1 MAGTLGWGILGT
13 GTIAR
18 RLAGAIRAS
27 ATSHLVAVGSRT
39 QSAAEAFAREA
50 GVPHAC
56 GSYDEL
62 LADPE
67 VQAVYIALPN
77 HLHARWTVRAAEAG
91 RHILCEKPLAT
102 SHAEAMT
109 AIDAVRRHD
118 VFFMEAFMYRCHP
131 QTARVAALVR
141 SGAIGEVR
149 SVDARFS
156 YNMEGRPLGN
166 IRRSNEA
173 AGGGLMDVGCYTAS
187 MARLVAGAA
196 NGRDF
201 ADPLTVS
208 DGYQQEMDLRA
219 FAHVD
224 ARERID
230 HWTAAVLRF
239 PGDIVATL
247 AAGVMV
253 QAEHELRIFGSR
265 GRIVVPNPWFP
276 GDERFGGEAGCRVL
290 VYRDGAAQPEEIA
303 CGAGRPL
310 YTIEV
315 DTVAAHIAER
325 QAPPPAM
332 SWADSLGN
340 MRVLDA
346 WREQIGVVFDVEKPQ
361 ALRAP
366 TSGRPLARRASMPS
380 GRIDGIEKPVSRLV
394 MGTMIFK
401 PGRLPLACAMLD
413 AYYQAGGNCLDTA
426 HAYRSEQ
433 TVGEWIRL
441 RGVRGDLVVIG
452 KGGRDAAG
460 TPAGITAQMLETLDA
475 MQLDYLDLYLMHTDN
490 PLVPVGELVECL
502 DAHRRAGRIRAY
514 GGSNWSPQRLQAADE
529 YARAHGLAPFA
540 ASSPNL
546 SLAVWNEP
554 MWPGCLSAADRE
566 SRDWYA
572 RTRKPLLAW
581 SSQATGFFSGR
592 YAPADQVAAGTE
604 RIARTWF
611 NQGNFERL
619 ARARELAQRRRV
631 TPSQV
636 ALAWVL
642 SQSFPT
648 FALVG
653 PQTIDELNEL
663 APAAG
668 LTLTSEEVSWLNLED
683 PG

>member
-27 ATSHLVAVGSRT
+27 TTSHLVAVGSRT
-39 QSAAEAFAREA
+39 RSAAEAFAGEA
-50 GVPHAC
+50 GIPRAY

-77 HLHARWTVRAAEAG
+77 HLHAQWTVRAAEAG
-91 RHILCEKPLAT
+91 RHILCEKPMAT
-102 SHAEAMT
+102 NHAEAMT

-131 QTARVAALVR
+131 QTARIAALVR

-149 SVDARFS
+149 CVDVRFS
-156 YNMEGRPLGN
+156 YNMEGRPPGN

-173 AGGGLMDVGCYTAS
+173 AGGGVMDVGCYAAS

-196 NGRDF
+196 SGQDF
-201 ADPLTVS
+201 ADPLMVS

-224 ARERID
+224 PSDRVD
-230 HWTAAVLRF
+230 HWTTAVSRF
-239 PGDIVATL
+239 PGDVVATL
-247 AAGVMV
+247 AVGVMV
-253 QAEHELRIFGSR
+253 RAEHELRIFGSR

-290 VYRDGAAQPEEIA
+290 VYRDGAEQPEEHA
-303 CGAGRPL
+303 CGAGTPL

-315 DTVAAHIAER
+315 DTVAGHIARR

-346 WREQIGVVFDVEKPQ
+346 WRAQIGLAFDAEKPQ
-361 ALRAP
+361 ALRLP
-366 TSGRPLARRASMPS
+366 TSGRPLARLSSMPS
-380 GRIDGIEKPVSRLV
+380 GLVDGIDKPVSRLV

-413 AYYQAGGNCLDTA
+413 AYYQAGGNCIDTA
-426 HAYRSEQ
+426 HVYRSEQ

-460 TPAGITAQMLETLDA
+460 TPTGISAQLLETLDA

-490 PLVPVGELVECL
+490 LSVPVGELVECL
-502 DAHRRAGRIRAY
+502 DTHRRAGRIRAY
-514 GGSNWSPQRLQAADE
+514 GGSNWSPQRLEAAND
-529 YARAHGLAPFA
+529 YARAHGMAPFA

-554 MWPGCLSAADRE
+554 MWPGCVSAADRG

-572 RTRKPLLAW
+572 RTRLPLFAW

-592 YAPADQVAAGTE
+592 YEVANREAPGTE
-604 RIARTWF
+604 RVAKTWF
-611 NQGNFERL
+611 NEGNFERL
-619 ARARELAQRRRV
+619 ARVRELAQRRRV

-642 SQSFPT
+642 SQPFPT

-653 PQTIDELNEL
+653 PQTVDELNEL
-663 APAAG
+663 LPAAA
-668 LTLTSEEVSWLNLED
+668 LTLTGQEVSWLNLED
-683 PG
+683 QA